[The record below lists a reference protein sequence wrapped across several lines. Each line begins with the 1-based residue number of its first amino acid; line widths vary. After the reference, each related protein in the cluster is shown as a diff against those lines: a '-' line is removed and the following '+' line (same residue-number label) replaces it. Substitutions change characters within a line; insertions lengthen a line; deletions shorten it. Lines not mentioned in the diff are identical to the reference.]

1 MCIYIYIYI
10 YIYVYMCMYM
20 YMYIYIYIYIYIYV
34 YMWGHLEWVNNRY
47 MEHMEPPSCV
57 GRAPHISQLAERTL
71 SATKLG

>member
-1 MCIYIYIYI
+1 
-10 YIYVYMCMYM
+10 
-20 YMYIYIYIYIYIYV
+20 
-34 YMWGHLEWVNNRY
+34 MWGHLEWVNNRY